1 MARKRAHEEHV
12 NHEAWAIPYGD
23 LITLLLAF
31 FVVMYA
37 ISSLNEGKYRVASYS
52 LNVAFGSP
60 PKTIN
65 PIQLGDTQLTGVNGD
80 RSPAIIL
87 RGAQGPVYPLP
98 VARRQASLPRV
109 SRQLREGFPNPLL
122 AADRHEVAQARD
134 RLDRIGDKLDSVL
147 GGLITRDLI
156 MVNRT
161 DLWIEVAIKSD
172 ILFAS
177 GVATPNEQALRV
189 LQPLADSLRDVPNGI
204 RVEGHTD
211 NKPISTPT
219 FPSNWELSG
228 ARAASVVRIFT
239 QRGISPDRLSLIGHG
254 EQQPIAS
261 NDTPEGR
268 RANRR
273 VVVVILADIPAPDAT
288 REPPEGAPDPLVPTE
303 TPSPF
308 STEP

>member
-1 MARKRAHEEHV
+1 MARKRAHEDHV

-37 ISSLNEGKYRVASYS
+37 ISSLNEGKYRVLSYS
-52 LNVAFGSP
+52 LNVAFGGP

-65 PIQLGDTQLTGVNGD
+65 PIQLGQTQQTGSAAD
-80 RSPAIIL
+80 RSPPIMI
-87 RGAQGPVYPLP
+87 RGAQGPIAPIP
-98 VARRQASLPRV
+98 ASRMPNLPRV
-109 SRQLREGFPNPLL
+109 SKQLRNNLPNPML
-122 AADRHEVAQARD
+122 AADRHEVLQARE
-134 RLDRIGDKLDSVL
+134 RLNTIGDQIEQAL
-147 GGLITRDLI
+147 GGLIERDLVE
-156 MVNRT
+156 VNRT

-177 GVATPNEQALRV
+177 GVATPNEQALRI
-189 LQPLADSLRDVPNGI
+189 LNPLADSLRDVPNGI

-211 NKPISTPT
+211 DRPIATAT

-228 ARAASVVRIFT
+228 ARAASVVRIFGA
-239 QRGISPDRLSLIGHG
+239 RGIGANRLSLIGYG
-254 EQQPIAS
+254 EHRPLAA

-273 VVVVILADIPAPDAT
+273 VVVVILADVPEPDPTA
-288 REPPEGAPDPLVPTE
+288 EPPEGAPDLLIPATTPA
-303 TPSPF
+303 PSP
-308 STEP
+308 EP

>member
-1 MARKRAHEEHV
+1 MARKRAHEDHV

-37 ISSLNEGKYRVASYS
+37 ISSLNEGKYRVLSYS
-52 LNVAFGSP
+52 LNVAFGGP

-65 PIQLGDTQLTGVNGD
+65 PIQLGQTQQTGSAAD
-80 RSPAIIL
+80 RSPPL
-87 RGAQGPVYPLP
+87 MMRGAQGPIAPIP
-98 VARRQASLPRV
+98 ASRMPNLPRV
-109 SRQLREGFPNPLL
+109 SKQLRNNLPNPML
-122 AADRHEVAQARD
+122 AADRHEVLQARD
-134 RLDRIGDKLDSVL
+134 RLNTIGDQIEKAL
-147 GGLITRDLI
+147 GGLIERDLVE
-156 MVNRT
+156 VNRT

-177 GVATPNEQALRV
+177 GVATPNEQALRI
-189 LQPLADSLRDVPNGI
+189 LNPLADSLRDVPNGI

-211 NKPISTPT
+211 DRPIATAT

-228 ARAASVVRIFT
+228 ARAASVVRIFGA
-239 QRGISPDRLSLIGHG
+239 RGIGANRLSLTGYG
-254 EQQPIAS
+254 EHRPLAS

-273 VVVVILADIPAPDAT
+273 VVVVILADVAEPDPTA
-288 REPPEGAPDPLVPTE
+288 EPPEGAPDLLIPAT
-303 TPSPF
+303 TPSSSP
-308 STEP
+308 EP